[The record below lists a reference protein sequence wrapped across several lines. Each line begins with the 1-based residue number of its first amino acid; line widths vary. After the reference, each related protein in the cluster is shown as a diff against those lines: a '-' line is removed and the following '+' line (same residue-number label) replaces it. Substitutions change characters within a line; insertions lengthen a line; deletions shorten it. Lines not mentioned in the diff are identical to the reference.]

1 MEANLEAHEASSKTR
16 ETCSVERKNGLKI
29 IVMGVSG
36 CGKSRIGAALAHRLA
51 LPFFDADDFHCAA
64 NVEKMSRGEPLTD
77 ADRAQWLADLSA
89 LIRHEPSLVLACSAL
104 KSEYRALL
112 RAGTPGLRYVYLQ
125 GDFDTILQRLTQRRG
140 HYFKGP
146 EMLLSQ
152 FAALEEPHENEA
164 IVIDIRQ
171 SAEEVLTAC
180 LQALDY
186 CDASRSRPASD

>member
-1 MEANLEAHEASSKTR
+1 M
-16 ETCSVERKNGLKI
+16 KI

-36 CGKSRIGAALAHRLA
+36 CGKSRIGAALAQRLD

-64 NVEKMSRGEPLTD
+64 NVEKMSRSEPLTD

-89 LIRHEPSLVLACSAL
+89 LIQHEPSLVLACSAL

-112 RAGTPGLRYVYLQ
+112 RAGAPDLQYVYLQ
-125 GDFDTILQRLTQRRG
+125 GDFDTILQRLSQRRD

-146 EMLLSQ
+146 DMLLSQ
-152 FAALEEPHENEA
+152 FATLEEPADGEA

-186 CDASRSRPASD
+186 VGSSASHPA